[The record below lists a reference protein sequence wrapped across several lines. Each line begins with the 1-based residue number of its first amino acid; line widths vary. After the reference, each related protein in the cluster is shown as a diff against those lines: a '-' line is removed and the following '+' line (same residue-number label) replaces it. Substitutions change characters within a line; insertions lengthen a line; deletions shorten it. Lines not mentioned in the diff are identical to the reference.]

1 MDCQRLPEFQ
11 NTASLSCIFDL
22 VEHVLTSRIADLETR
37 MRNRANAENGVRRL
51 CHSDLDGALRLTR
64 AAGWN
69 QLAADWERLLFLEP
83 EGCFALECYGKDLAW
98 VGMVLTA
105 PEFRR
110 RGFAESLIVHA
121 LEFAE
126 SRKIA
131 NLKLDA
137 TDSGIEL
144 YRKYGFVDECEIERW
159 HRNPGPV
166 EPTEVSGY
174 SPDHA
179 YDQINFGADRTHLL
193 RELAKSGAASIFRE
207 GYAMGR
213 PGFSAAYFGPC
224 VAKSGAVARRLLRWF
239 LADHSNDPVF
249 WDLFPANKEAV
260 RIAGEFGFS
269 PVRRLTRMVLSRAGA
284 HRISNSPEVFAIA
297 GFELG

>member
-1 MDCQRLPEFQ
+1 
-11 NTASLSCIFDL
+11 
-22 VEHVLTSRIADLETR
+22 
-37 MRNRANAENGVRRL
+37 MRNRANVVNGIRRL
-51 CHSDLDGALRLTR
+51 CPSDLDGALRLTR

-83 EGCFALECYGKDLAW
+83 EGCFVLECDGQIAASTTVLCYGNDLAW

-144 YRKYGFVDECEIERW
+144 YRKYGFVNECEIERW
-159 HRNPGPV
+159 RRNPGPI
-166 EPTEVSGY
+166 EPAGVSPY
-174 SPDHA
+174 SPDA
-179 YDQINFGADRTHLL
+179 VYDRMNFGADRTRLL
-193 RELAKSGAASIFRE
+193 KELAKLGAASILEE

-213 PGFSAAYFGPC
+213 PGFLAAYFGPC
-224 VAKSGAVARRLLRWF
+224 VAKSGAVARRLLHWF
-239 LADHSNDPVF
+239 LADNAAQPVF

-260 RIAGEFGFS
+260 RIAEEFGFS
-269 PVRRLTRMVLSRAGA
+269 PVRRLTRMVLSHAGA
-284 HRISNSPEVFAIA
+284 HRIPTSADVFAIG

>member
-1 MDCQRLPEFQ
+1 MP
-11 NTASLSCIFDL
+11 
-22 VEHVLTSRIADLETR
+22 
-37 MRNRANAENGVRRL
+37 NRANVENGIRRL
-51 CHSDLDGALRLTR
+51 CPSDLDGVLRLTR

-83 EGCFALECYGKDLAW
+83 EGCFALECDGQIAASTTVLCYDKDLAW

-144 YRKYGFVDECEIERW
+144 YRKHGFVAECEIERW
-159 HRNPGPV
+159 RRNPGPI
-166 EPTEVSGY
+166 EPAEVSGY
-174 SPDHA
+174 SPDPV
-179 YDQINFGADRTHLL
+179 YDQLNFGADRTHLL
-193 RELAKSGAASIFRE
+193 SELAKVGAASVPEE

-224 VAKSGAVARRLLRWF
+224 VAKSGTVARRLLRWF
-239 LADHSNDPVF
+239 LTDHSEEPVF

-260 RIAGEFGFS
+260 RIAEEFGFS
-269 PVRRLTRMVLSRAGA
+269 PVRRLTRMALSRASA
-284 HRISNSPEVFAIA
+284 HRIPNSADVFAIA

>member
-1 MDCQRLPEFQ
+1 
-11 NTASLSCIFDL
+11 
-22 VEHVLTSRIADLETR
+22 
-37 MRNRANAENGVRRL
+37 MRNRANVVNGIRRL
-51 CHSDLDGALRLTR
+51 CTSDLDRALRLTR

-83 EGCFALECYGKDLAW
+83 EGCFVLECDGQIAASTTVLCYGNDLAW

-144 YRKYGFVDECEIERW
+144 YRKYGFMNECEIERW
-159 HRNPGPV
+159 RRNPGPI
-166 EPTEVSGY
+166 EPAEVSPY
-174 SPDHA
+174 SPDA
-179 YDQINFGADRTHLL
+179 VYDRMNFGADRTRLL
-193 RELAKSGAASIFRE
+193 KELAKLGAASILEE

-224 VAKSGAVARRLLRWF
+224 VAKSGAVARRLLHWF
-239 LADHSNDPVF
+239 LADNAAQPVF

-260 RIAGEFGFS
+260 RIAEEFGFS
-269 PVRRLTRMVLSRAGA
+269 PVRRLTRMVLSHAGA
-284 HRISNSPEVFAIA
+284 HRIPTSPDVFAIG